1 MTQPKPSNQSSQQP
15 RSNLKFLDE
24 LTKQQIKYLSYKHHD
39 KNANPNKPDVKKN
52 TDSYN
57 QLYDQLWLNVL
68 DEFIDR
74 IHIDMSPNR
83 KQSIDI
89 QCLHY
94 NDKSN
99 QWEIVWNEPN
109 IVTTIAQ
116 LRNPKYNPIEFNK
129 YLIKSHQRKD
139 VHHE

>member
-24 LTKQQIKYLSYKHHD
+24 LTKRQIKYLSYKHHD
-39 KNANPNKPDVKKN
+39 KNANPIKPDVKNN

-57 QLYDQLWLNVL
+57 KLYDQLWLNVL

-89 QCLHY
+89 QCLRY

-109 IVTTIAQ
+109 IVTTITQ
-116 LRNPKYNPIEFNK
+116 LQDPKYNPIEFNK

-139 VHHE
+139 V